1 MSLPIN
7 LIILPFR
14 NVHTHTLYVC
24 LSRTLT
30 LHSPTHPPHPPHTHG
45 HSPASQGGSDL
56 LSDHSSPSVPPLSAV
71 LSGGSDQRDHH
82 IGWLPPAPSQST
94 THLRPD
100 WAGNTASGCKGD
112 GTKCE
117 CVGGWS
123 VMVWSACSLGEWL
136 LRLYTLNYSLYSCTG
151 YPSLETCLGTSLPI
165 LHWGSRRRSVF
176 LNFVLWIWFEIVS
189 TCTHTSYLEP
199 WEMPSQNNPSMLTKT
214 KTIN

>member
-94 THLRPD
+94 THLWPD

-136 LRLYTLNYSLYSCTG
+136 LRLYNLKLFSLLLYRISQFGNVPWNQSTDS
-151 YPSLETCLGTSLPI
+151 PLGVSQEVSFPEFC
-165 LHWGSRRRSVF
+165 SVN
-176 LNFVLWIWFEIVS
+176 LIWN
-189 TCTHTSYLEP
+189 C
-199 WEMPSQNNPSMLTKT
+199 
-214 KTIN
+214 